1 MMNTF
6 GNKLRLSTFGESH
19 GVAIGGVIDGLP
31 SGVRFDME
39 FIQNELDKRRP
50 GGKYATSRKES
61 DKIEILS
68 GIYNGF
74 TTGTP
79 IGFVIANTS
88 QHSKDYE
95 SIKELFRPGHADYTY
110 FAKFGI
116 RDHRGGGRSSA
127 RESACR
133 VAGGAFAALLLAEF
147 GVSVQSCVTQIGG
160 IKANNIDFEFAN
172 SSEIFW
178 ADSSSEASAKELILN
193 TKNANDSLGASV
205 LTIIKGAPAGLGE
218 VLYNKLDAALAS
230 AMMGING
237 VKGVE
242 IGDGINV
249 ATMLGSQNNDFMD
262 KNGFKSNHCGGIL
275 GGISNG
281 NDIIIKSYFKP
292 TPSIFKAQPTLN
304 LDGQEVICE
313 LRGRHDPC
321 IGVRGSVVAT
331 AMARLVIADM
341 LLLNASANLNNLKRI
356 YR

>member
-1 MMNTF
+1 MNTF
-6 GNKLRLSTFGESH
+6 GNKLKLSTFGESH
-19 GVAIGGVIDGLP
+19 GVAIGGLVDGLP
-31 SGVRFDME
+31 SGVRFDIE

-68 GIYNGF
+68 GIYDGF
-74 TTGTP
+74 TTGCP
-79 IGFVIANTS
+79 VGFVIANTS

-95 SIKELFRPGHADYTY
+95 NIKDLFRPGHADYTY

-147 GVSVQSCVTQIGG
+147 GISVQSCVTQIGD
-160 IKANNIDFEFAN
+160 IKAKEIDFDFAN

-178 ADSSSEASAKELILN
+178 ADQNNQDSAKELILN
-193 TKNANDSLGASV
+193 TKNANDSLGATV

-218 VLYNKLDAALAS
+218 VLYNKLDATLAS

-281 NDIIIKSYFKP
+281 NDIVIKSYFKP
-292 TPSIFKAQPTLN
+292 TPSIFKAQPTIN
-304 LDGQEVICE
+304 LDGNEVICE

-356 YR
+356 YQ

>member
-1 MMNTF
+1 MNTF
-6 GNKLRLSTFGESH
+6 GNKLKLSTFGESH
-19 GVAIGGVIDGLP
+19 GVAIGGVVDGLP
-31 SGVRFDME
+31 SGVRFDID

-68 GIYNGF
+68 GIYDGF
-74 TTGTP
+74 TTGCP
-79 IGFVIANTS
+79 VGFIIANTS
-88 QHSKDYE
+88 QHSKDYDN
-95 SIKELFRPGHADYTY
+95 IKDLFRPGHADYTY

-147 GVSVQSCVTQIGG
+147 GISVQSCVTQIGD
-160 IKANNIDFEFAN
+160 IKAKEIDFDFAN

-178 ADSSSEASAKELILN
+178 ADQSNQDSAKELILN
-193 TKNANDSLGASV
+193 TKNANDSLGATV

-249 ATMLGSQNNDFMD
+249 ATILGSQNNDFMD

-281 NDIIIKSYFKP
+281 NDIVIKSYFKP
-292 TPSIFKAQPTLN
+292 TPSIFKAQPTIN
-304 LDGQEVICE
+304 LDGNEVICE

-356 YR
+356 YQ

>member
-1 MMNTF
+1 MNTF

-218 VLYNKLDAALAS
+218 VLYNKLDAALAD

-242 IGDGINV
+242 IGDGVEVVNL
-249 ATMLGSQNNDFMD
+249 LGSQNNDYMD

>member
-1 MMNTF
+1 MNTF
-6 GNKLRLSTFGESH
+6 GNKLKLSTFGESH
-19 GVAIGGVIDGLP
+19 GVAIGGVVDGLP

-68 GIYNGF
+68 GIYDGF
-74 TTGTP
+74 TTGCP
-79 IGFVIANTS
+79 VGFVIANTS

-95 SIKELFRPGHADYTY
+95 NIKDLFRPGHADYTY

-147 GVSVQSCVTQIGG
+147 DISVQSCVTQIGD
-160 IKANNIDFEFAN
+160 IKAKEIDFDFAN

-178 ADSSSEASAKELILN
+178 ADQSNQDSAKELILN
-193 TKNANDSLGASV
+193 TKNANDSLGATV

-281 NDIIIKSYFKP
+281 NDIVIKSYFKP
-292 TPSIFKAQPTLN
+292 TPSIFKAQPTIN
-304 LDGQEVICE
+304 LDGNEVICE

-356 YR
+356 YQ

>member
-1 MMNTF
+1 MNTF
-6 GNKLRLSTFGESH
+6 GNKLKLSTFGESH
-19 GVAIGGVIDGLP
+19 GVAIGGVVDGLP
-31 SGVRFDME
+31 SGIRFDID

-68 GIYNGF
+68 GIYDGF
-74 TTGTP
+74 TTGCP
-79 IGFVIANTS
+79 VGFIIANTS
-88 QHSKDYE
+88 QHSKDYDN
-95 SIKELFRPGHADYTY
+95 IKDLFRPGHADYTY

-147 GVSVQSCVTQIGG
+147 GISVQSCVTQIGD
-160 IKANNIDFEFAN
+160 IKAKEIDFDFAN

-178 ADSSSEASAKELILN
+178 ADQSSQDSAKELILN

-262 KNGFKSNHCGGIL
+262 KNGFKS
-275 GGISNG
+275 
-281 NDIIIKSYFKP
+281 
-292 TPSIFKAQPTLN
+292 
-304 LDGQEVICE
+304 
-313 LRGRHDPC
+313 
-321 IGVRGSVVAT
+321 
-331 AMARLVIADM
+331 
-341 LLLNASANLNNLKRI
+341 
-356 YR
+356 

>member
-1 MMNTF
+1 MNTF
-6 GNKLRLSTFGESH
+6 GNKLKLSTFGESH
-19 GVAIGGVIDGLP
+19 GVAIGGVVDGLP

-68 GIYNGF
+68 GIYDGF
-74 TTGTP
+74 TTGCP
-79 IGFVIANTS
+79 VGFVIANTS

-95 SIKELFRPGHADYTY
+95 NIKDLFRPGHADYTY

-147 GVSVQSCVTQIGG
+147 GISVQSCVTQIGD
-160 IKANNIDFEFAN
+160 IKAKEIDFDFAN

-178 ADSSSEASAKELILN
+178 ADQSNQDSAKELILN
-193 TKNANDSLGASV
+193 TKNANDSLGATV

-218 VLYNKLDAALAS
+218 ILYNKLDATLAS

-281 NDIIIKSYFKP
+281 NDIVIKSYFKP
-292 TPSIFKAQPTLN
+292 TPSIFKAQPTIN
-304 LDGQEVICE
+304 LDGNEVICE

-356 YR
+356 YQ

>member
-1 MMNTF
+1 MNTF
-6 GNKLRLSTFGESH
+6 GNKLKLSTFGESH
-19 GVAIGGVIDGLP
+19 GVAIGGVVDGLP

-68 GIYNGF
+68 GIYDGF
-74 TTGTP
+74 TTGCP
-79 IGFVIANTS
+79 VGFVIANTS

-95 SIKELFRPGHADYTY
+95 NIKDLFRPGHADYTY

-147 GVSVQSCVTQIGG
+147 DISVQSCVTQIGD
-160 IKANNIDFEFAN
+160 IKAKEIDFDFAN

-178 ADSSSEASAKELILN
+178 ADQSNQDSAKELILN
-193 TKNANDSLGASV
+193 TKNANDSLGATV

-218 VLYNKLDAALAS
+218 VLYNKLDATLAS

-281 NDIIIKSYFKP
+281 NDIVIKSYFKP
-292 TPSIFKAQPTLN
+292 TPSIFKAQPTIN
-304 LDGQEVICE
+304 LDGNEVICE

-356 YR
+356 YQ

>member
-1 MMNTF
+1 MNTF
-6 GNKLRLSTFGESH
+6 GNKLKLSTFGESH
-19 GVAIGGVIDGLP
+19 GVAIGGVVDGLP
-31 SGVRFDME
+31 SGIRFDID

-68 GIYNGF
+68 GIYDGF
-74 TTGTP
+74 TTGCP
-79 IGFVIANTS
+79 VGFIIANTS
-88 QHSKDYE
+88 QHSKDYDN
-95 SIKELFRPGHADYTY
+95 IKDLFRPGHADYTY

-147 GVSVQSCVTQIGG
+147 GISVQSCVTQIGD
-160 IKANNIDFEFAN
+160 IKAKEIDFDFAN

-178 ADSSSEASAKELILN
+178 ADQSNQDSAKELILN

-242 IGDGINV
+242 IGDGIDV
-249 ATMLGSQNNDFMD
+249 ANMLGSFNNDCMNKD
-262 KNGFKSNHCGGIL
+262 GFITNHCGGIL

-281 NDIIIKSYFKP
+281 NDIVIKSYFKP

-304 LDGQEVICE
+304 LNNQETICE

-356 YR
+356 YQ

>member
-1 MMNTF
+1 MNTF
-6 GNKLRLSTFGESH
+6 GNKLKLSTFGESH
-19 GVAIGGVIDGLP
+19 GVAIGGVVDGLP
-31 SGVRFDME
+31 SGIRFDID

-68 GIYNGF
+68 GIYDGF
-74 TTGTP
+74 TTGCP
-79 IGFVIANTS
+79 VGFIIANTS
-88 QHSKDYE
+88 QHSKDYDN
-95 SIKELFRPGHADYTY
+95 IKDLFRPGHADYTY

-147 GVSVQSCVTQIGG
+147 GISVQSCVTQIGD
-160 IKANNIDFEFAN
+160 IKAKEIDFDFAN

-178 ADSSSEASAKELILN
+178 ADQSNQDSAKELILN

-281 NDIIIKSYFKP
+281 NDIVIKSYFKP
-292 TPSIFKAQPTLN
+292 TPSIFKAQPTIN
-304 LDGQEVICE
+304 LDGNEVICE

-356 YR
+356 YQ

>member
-1 MMNTF
+1 MNTF
-6 GNKLRLSTFGESH
+6 GNKLKLSTFGESH
-19 GVAIGGVIDGLP
+19 GVAIGGVVDGLP
-31 SGVRFDME
+31 SGIRFDID

-68 GIYNGF
+68 GIYDGF
-74 TTGTP
+74 TTGCP
-79 IGFVIANTS
+79 VGFTIANTS
-88 QHSKDYE
+88 QHSKDYDN
-95 SIKELFRPGHADYTY
+95 IKDLFRPGHADYTY

-147 GVSVQSCVTQIGG
+147 GISVQSCVTQIGD
-160 IKANNIDFEFAN
+160 IKAKEIDFDFAN

-178 ADSSSEASAKELILN
+178 ADQSNQDSAKELILN
-193 TKNANDSLGASV
+193 TKNANDSLGATV

-237 VKGVE
+237 VKAVE
-242 IGDGINV
+242 IGDGIDV
-249 ATMLGSQNNDFMD
+249 ANMLGSSNNDCMNKD
-262 KNGFKSNHCGGIL
+262 GFITNHCGGIL

-281 NDIIIKSYFKP
+281 NDIVIKSYFKP
-292 TPSIFKAQPTLN
+292 TPSIFKAQPTIN
-304 LDGQEVICE
+304 LDGNEVICE

>member
-1 MMNTF
+1 MNTF
-6 GNKLRLSTFGESH
+6 GNKLKLSTFGESH
-19 GVAIGGVIDGLP
+19 GVAIGGVVDGLP

-68 GIYNGF
+68 GIYDGF
-74 TTGTP
+74 TTGCP
-79 IGFVIANTS
+79 VGFIIANTS
-88 QHSKDYE
+88 QHSKDYDN
-95 SIKELFRPGHADYTY
+95 IKDLFRPGHADYTY

-147 GVSVQSCVTQIGG
+147 DISVQSCVTQIGD
-160 IKANNIDFEFAN
+160 IKAKEIDFDFAN

-178 ADSSSEASAKELILN
+178 ADQSNQDSAKELILN
-193 TKNANDSLGASV
+193 TKNANDSLGATV

-281 NDIIIKSYFKP
+281 NDIVIKSYFKP
-292 TPSIFKAQPTLN
+292 TPSIFKAQPTIN
-304 LDGQEVICE
+304 LDGNEVICE

-356 YR
+356 YQ

>member
-1 MMNTF
+1 MNTF
-6 GNKLRLSTFGESH
+6 GNKLKLSTFGESH
-19 GVAIGGVIDGLP
+19 GVAIGGVVDGLP

-68 GIYNGF
+68 GIYDGF
-74 TTGTP
+74 TTGCP
-79 IGFVIANTS
+79 IGFIIANTS

-95 SIKELFRPGHADYTY
+95 NIKDLFRPGHADYTY

-147 GVSVQSCVTQIGG
+147 DISVQSCVTQIGD
-160 IKANNIDFEFAN
+160 IKAKEIDFDFAN

-178 ADSSSEASAKELILN
+178 ADQSNQDSAKELILN
-193 TKNANDSLGASV
+193 TKNANDSLGATV

-218 VLYNKLDAALAS
+218 VLYNKLDATLAS

-262 KNGFKSNHCGGIL
+262 KNCFKSNHCGGIL

-281 NDIIIKSYFKP
+281 NDIVIKSYFKP
-292 TPSIFKAQPTLN
+292 TPSIFKAQPTIN
-304 LDGQEVICE
+304 LDGNEVICE

-356 YR
+356 YQ

>member
-1 MMNTF
+1 MNTF
-6 GNKLRLSTFGESH
+6 GNKLKLSTFGESH
-19 GVAIGGVIDGLP
+19 GVAIGGVVDGLP

-68 GIYNGF
+68 GIYDGF
-74 TTGTP
+74 TTGCP
-79 IGFVIANTS
+79 VGFVIANTS
-88 QHSKDYE
+88 QHSKDYDN
-95 SIKELFRPGHADYTY
+95 IKDLFRPGHADYTY

-147 GVSVQSCVTQIGG
+147 GISVQSCVTQIGD
-160 IKANNIDFEFAN
+160 IKAKEIDFDFAN

-178 ADSSSEASAKELILN
+178 ADSNNQEIAKELILN
-193 TKNANDSLGASV
+193 TKNANDSLGATV

-292 TPSIFKAQPTLN
+292 TPSIFKAQPTIN
-304 LDGQEVICE
+304 LDGNEVICE

-356 YR
+356 YQ

>member
-1 MMNTF
+1 MNTF
-6 GNKLRLSTFGESH
+6 GNKLKLSTFGESH
-19 GVAIGGVIDGLP
+19 GVAIGGVVDGLP

-68 GIYNGF
+68 GIYDGF
-74 TTGTP
+74 TTGCP
-79 IGFVIANTS
+79 VGFVIANTS

-95 SIKELFRPGHADYTY
+95 NIKDLFRPGHADYTY

-147 GVSVQSCVTQIGG
+147 DISVQSCVTQIGD
-160 IKANNIDFEFAN
+160 IKAKEIDFDFAN

-178 ADSSSEASAKELILN
+178 ADQNNQDSAKELILN
-193 TKNANDSLGASV
+193 TKNANDSLGATV

-281 NDIIIKSYFKP
+281 NDIVIKSYFKP
-292 TPSIFKAQPTLN
+292 TPSIFKAQPTIN
-304 LDGQEVICE
+304 LDGNEVICE

-356 YR
+356 YQ

>member
-1 MMNTF
+1 MNTF
-6 GNKLRLSTFGESH
+6 GNKLKLSTFGESH
-19 GVAIGGVIDGLP
+19 GVAIGGVVDGLP
-31 SGVRFDME
+31 SGVRFDID

-68 GIYNGF
+68 GIYDGF
-74 TTGTP
+74 TTGCP
-79 IGFVIANTS
+79 VGFIIANTS
-88 QHSKDYE
+88 QHSKDYDN
-95 SIKELFRPGHADYTY
+95 IKDLFRPGHADYTY

-147 GVSVQSCVTQIGG
+147 GISVQSCVTQIGD
-160 IKANNIDFEFAN
+160 IKAKEIDFDFAN

-178 ADSSSEASAKELILN
+178 ADQSNQDSAKELILN
-193 TKNANDSLGASV
+193 TKNANDSLGATV

-281 NDIIIKSYFKP
+281 NDIVIKSYFKP
-292 TPSIFKAQPTLN
+292 TPSIFKAQPTIN
-304 LDGQEVICE
+304 LDGNEVICE

-356 YR
+356 YQ

>member
-1 MMNTF
+1 MNTF
-6 GNKLRLSTFGESH
+6 GNKLKLSTFGESH
-19 GVAIGGVIDGLP
+19 GTAIGGIIDGLP
-31 SGVRFDME
+31 AGIKVDME

-61 DKIEILS
+61 DKVEILS
-68 GIYNGF
+68 GIYDGF
-74 TTGTP
+74 TTGCP
-79 IGFVIANTS
+79 VGFIIANTS

-95 SIKELFRPGHADYTY
+95 NIKDLFRPGHADYTY

-147 GVSVQSCVTQIGG
+147 GISVQSCVTQIGD
-160 IKANNIDFEFAN
+160 IKAKKIDFDFAN

-178 ADSSSEASAKELILN
+178 ADQSNQDSAKELILN

-242 IGDGINV
+242 IGDGIDV
-249 ATMLGSQNNDFMD
+249 ANMLGSSNNDCMNKD
-262 KNGFKSNHCGGIL
+262 GFITNHCGGIL

-281 NDIIIKSYFKP
+281 NDIVIKSHFKP
-292 TPSIFKAQPTLN
+292 TPSIFKAQPTIN
-304 LDGQEVICE
+304 LDGNEVICE

>member
-1 MMNTF
+1 MNTF
-6 GNKLRLSTFGESH
+6 GNKLKLSTFGESH
-19 GVAIGGVIDGLP
+19 GVAIGGVVDGLP
-31 SGVRFDME
+31 SGIRFDID

-68 GIYNGF
+68 GIYDGF
-74 TTGTP
+74 TTGCP
-79 IGFVIANTS
+79 VGFVIANTS
-88 QHSKDYE
+88 QHSKDYDN
-95 SIKELFRPGHADYTY
+95 IKDLFRPGHADYTY

-147 GVSVQSCVTQIGG
+147 GISVQSCVTQIGD
-160 IKANNIDFEFAN
+160 IKAKEIDFDFAN

-178 ADSSSEASAKELILN
+178 ADQSNQDSAKELILN

-281 NDIIIKSYFKP
+281 NDIVIKSYFKP
-292 TPSIFKAQPTLN
+292 TPSIFKAQPTIN
-304 LDGQEVICE
+304 LDGNEVICE

-356 YR
+356 YQ

>member
-1 MMNTF
+1 
-6 GNKLRLSTFGESH
+6 
-19 GVAIGGVIDGLP
+19 
-31 SGVRFDME
+31 
-39 FIQNELDKRRP
+39 
-50 GGKYATSRKES
+50 
-61 DKIEILS
+61 
-68 GIYNGF
+68 
-74 TTGTP
+74 
-79 IGFVIANTS
+79 
-88 QHSKDYE
+88 
-95 SIKELFRPGHADYTY
+95 HADYTY

-147 GVSVQSCVTQIGG
+147 GISVQSCVTQIGD
-160 IKANNIDFEFAN
+160 IKAKEIDFDFAN

-178 ADSSSEASAKELILN
+178 ADQSNQDSAKELILN

-218 VLYNKLDAALAS
+218 VLYNKLDATLAS

-281 NDIIIKSYFKP
+281 NDIVIKSYFKP
-292 TPSIFKAQPTLN
+292 TPSIFKAQPTIN
-304 LDGQEVICE
+304 LDGNEVICE

>member
-1 MMNTF
+1 MNTF
-6 GNKLRLSTFGESH
+6 GNKLKLSTFGESH
-19 GVAIGGVIDGLP
+19 GVAIGGVVDGLP
-31 SGVRFDME
+31 SGVRFDID

-68 GIYNGF
+68 GIYDGF
-74 TTGTP
+74 TTGCP
-79 IGFVIANTS
+79 VGFVIANTS
-88 QHSKDYE
+88 QHSKDYDN
-95 SIKELFRPGHADYTY
+95 IKDLFRPGHADYTY

-147 GVSVQSCVTQIGG
+147 GISVQSCVTQIGD
-160 IKANNIDFEFAN
+160 IKAKEIDFDFAN
-172 SSEIFW
+172 SSQIFW
-178 ADSSSEASAKELILN
+178 ADQSNQDSAKELILN
-193 TKNANDSLGASV
+193 TKNANDSLGATV

-249 ATMLGSQNNDFMD
+249 ATMLGSQNNDFMN

-281 NDIIIKSYFKP
+281 NDIVIKSYFKP
-292 TPSIFKAQPTLN
+292 TPSIFKAQPTIN
-304 LDGQEVICE
+304 LDGNEVICE

-356 YR
+356 YQ

>member
-1 MMNTF
+1 MNTF
-6 GNKLRLSTFGESH
+6 GNKLKLSTFGESH
-19 GVAIGGVIDGLP
+19 GVAIGGVVDGLP
-31 SGVRFDME
+31 SGIRFDID

-68 GIYNGF
+68 GIYDGF
-74 TTGTP
+74 TTGCP
-79 IGFVIANTS
+79 VGFIIANTS

-95 SIKELFRPGHADYTY
+95 NIKDLFRPGHADYTY

-147 GVSVQSCVTQIGG
+147 GISVQSCVTQIGD
-160 IKANNIDFEFAN
+160 IKAKEIDFDFAN

-178 ADSSSEASAKELILN
+178 ADQSNQDSAKELILN
-193 TKNANDSLGASV
+193 TKNANDSLGATV

-281 NDIIIKSYFKP
+281 NDIVIKSYFKP
-292 TPSIFKAQPTLN
+292 TPSIFKAQPTIN
-304 LDGQEVICE
+304 LDGNEVICE

-356 YR
+356 YQ

>member
-1 MMNTF
+1 MNTF
-6 GNKLRLSTFGESH
+6 GNKLKLSTFGESH
-19 GVAIGGVIDGLP
+19 GVAIGGVVDGLP

-68 GIYNGF
+68 GIYDGF
-74 TTGTP
+74 TTGCP
-79 IGFVIANTS
+79 IGFIIANTS

-95 SIKELFRPGHADYTY
+95 NIKDLFRPGHADYTY

-147 GVSVQSCVTQIGG
+147 DISVQSCVTQIGD
-160 IKANNIDFEFAN
+160 IKAKEIDFDFAN

-178 ADSSSEASAKELILN
+178 ADQSSQDSAKELILN
-193 TKNANDSLGASV
+193 TKNANDSLGATV

-218 VLYNKLDAALAS
+218 ILYNKLDATLAS

-281 NDIIIKSYFKP
+281 NDIVIKSYFKP
-292 TPSIFKAQPTLN
+292 TPSIFKAQPTIN
-304 LDGQEVICE
+304 LDGNEVICE

-356 YR
+356 YQ

>member
-1 MMNTF
+1 MNTF
-6 GNKLRLSTFGESH
+6 GNKLKLSTFGESH
-19 GVAIGGVIDGLP
+19 GVAIGGVVDGLP
-31 SGVRFDME
+31 SGVRFDID

-68 GIYNGF
+68 GIYDGF
-74 TTGTP
+74 TTGCP
-79 IGFVIANTS
+79 VGFVIANTS
-88 QHSKDYE
+88 QHSKDYDN
-95 SIKELFRPGHADYTY
+95 IKDLFRPGHADYTY

-147 GVSVQSCVTQIGG
+147 GISVQSCVTQIGD
-160 IKANNIDFEFAN
+160 IKAKEIDFDFAN

-178 ADSSSEASAKELILN
+178 ADQSNQDSAKELILN
-193 TKNANDSLGASV
+193 TKNANDSLGATV

-281 NDIIIKSYFKP
+281 NDIVIKSYFKP
-292 TPSIFKAQPTLN
+292 TPSIFKAQPTIN
-304 LDGQEVICE
+304 LDGNEVICE

-356 YR
+356 YQ

>member
-1 MMNTF
+1 MNTF
-6 GNKLRLSTFGESH
+6 GNKLKLSTFGESH
-19 GVAIGGVIDGLP
+19 GVAIGGVVDGLP
-31 SGVRFDME
+31 SGIRFDID

-68 GIYNGF
+68 GIYDGF
-74 TTGTP
+74 TTGCP
-79 IGFVIANTS
+79 VGFIIANTS

-95 SIKELFRPGHADYTY
+95 NIKNLFRPGHADYTY

-147 GVSVQSCVTQIGG
+147 GISVQSCVTQIGD
-160 IKANNIDFEFAN
+160 IKAKEIDFDFAN

-178 ADSSSEASAKELILN
+178 ADQSNQDSAKELILN
-193 TKNANDSLGASV
+193 TKNANDSLGATV

-281 NDIIIKSYFKP
+281 NDIVIKSYFKP
-292 TPSIFKAQPTLN
+292 TPSIFKAQPTINLN
-304 LDGQEVICE
+304 GNEVICE

-356 YR
+356 YQ

>member
-1 MMNTF
+1 MNTF
-6 GNKLRLSTFGESH
+6 GNKLKLSTFGESH
-19 GVAIGGVIDGLP
+19 GVAIGGVVDGLP
-31 SGVRFDME
+31 SGIRFDID

-68 GIYNGF
+68 GIYDGF
-74 TTGTP
+74 TTGCP
-79 IGFVIANTS
+79 VGFIIANTS

-95 SIKELFRPGHADYTY
+95 NIKDLFRPGHADYTY

-133 VAGGAFAALLLAEF
+133 VAGGAFAALLLAEL
-147 GVSVQSCVTQIGG
+147 GISVQSCVTQIGD
-160 IKANNIDFEFAN
+160 IKAKEIDFDFAN

-178 ADSSSEASAKELILN
+178 ADQSNQDSAKELILN
-193 TKNANDSLGASV
+193 TKNDNDSLGATV

-281 NDIIIKSYFKP
+281 NDIVIKSYFKP
-292 TPSIFKAQPTLN
+292 TPSIFKAQPTIN
-304 LDGQEVICE
+304 LDGNEVICE

-356 YR
+356 YQ

>member
-1 MMNTF
+1 MNTF
-6 GNKLRLSTFGESH
+6 GNKLKLSTFGESH
-19 GVAIGGVIDGLP
+19 GTAIGGIIDGLP
-31 SGVRFDME
+31 AGIKVDME

-61 DKIEILS
+61 DKVEILS
-68 GIYNGF
+68 GIYDGF
-74 TTGTP
+74 TTGCP
-79 IGFVIANTS
+79 VGFIVANTS
-88 QHSKDYE
+88 QHSKDYDN
-95 SIKELFRPGHADYTY
+95 IKDLFRPGHADYTY

-133 VAGGAFAALLLAEF
+133 VAGGAFAALLLVEF
-147 GVSVQSCVTQIGG
+147 GISVQSCVTQIGD
-160 IKANNIDFEFAN
+160 IKAKEIDFDFAN

-178 ADSSSEASAKELILN
+178 ADQSNQDSAKELILN

-242 IGDGINV
+242 IGDGIDV
-249 ATMLGSQNNDFMD
+249 ANMLGSSNNDCMNKD
-262 KNGFKSNHCGGIL
+262 GFITNHCGGIL

-281 NDIIIKSYFKP
+281 NDIVIKSHFKP
-292 TPSIFKAQPTLN
+292 TPSIFKAQPTIN
-304 LDGQEVICE
+304 LDGNEVICK

>member
-1 MMNTF
+1 MNTF
-6 GNKLRLSTFGESH
+6 GNKLKLSTFGESH
-19 GVAIGGVIDGLP
+19 GVAIGGVVDGLP
-31 SGVRFDME
+31 SGVRFDID

-68 GIYNGF
+68 GIYDGF
-74 TTGTP
+74 TTGCP
-79 IGFVIANTS
+79 VGFIIANTS
-88 QHSKDYE
+88 QHSKDYDN
-95 SIKELFRPGHADYTY
+95 IKDLFRPGHADYTY

-147 GVSVQSCVTQIGG
+147 GISVQSCVTQIGD
-160 IKANNIDFEFAN
+160 IKAKEIDFDFAN

-178 ADSSSEASAKELILN
+178 ADQSNQDSAKELILN

-218 VLYNKLDAALAS
+218 VLYNKLDATLAS

-242 IGDGINV
+242 IGDGIDV

-281 NDIIIKSYFKP
+281 NDIVIKSYFKP
-292 TPSIFKAQPTLN
+292 TPSIFKAQPTIN
-304 LDGQEVICE
+304 LDGNEVICE

-356 YR
+356 YQ

>member
-249 ATMLGSQNNDFMD
+249 ATMLGSQNNDYMD

>member
-1 MMNTF
+1 MNTF
-6 GNKLRLSTFGESH
+6 GNKLKLSTFGESH
-19 GVAIGGVIDGLP
+19 GVAIGGVVDGLP
-31 SGVRFDME
+31 SGVRFDID

-68 GIYNGF
+68 GIYDGF
-74 TTGTP
+74 TTGCP
-79 IGFVIANTS
+79 VGFIIANTS
-88 QHSKDYE
+88 QHSKDYDN
-95 SIKELFRPGHADYTY
+95 IKDLFRPGHADYTY

-147 GVSVQSCVTQIGG
+147 GISVQSCVTQIGD
-160 IKANNIDFEFAN
+160 IKAKEIDFDFAN

-178 ADSSSEASAKELILN
+178 ADQSSQDSAKELILN
-193 TKNANDSLGASV
+193 TKNANDSLGATV

-281 NDIIIKSYFKP
+281 NDIVIKSYFKP
-292 TPSIFKAQPTLN
+292 TPSIFKAQPTIN
-304 LDGQEVICE
+304 LDGNEVICE
-313 LRGRHDPC
+313 LREIGR
-321 IGVRGSVVAT
+321 
-331 AMARLVIADM
+331 
-341 LLLNASANLNNLKRI
+341 ASCRE
-356 YR
+356 RV

>member
-1 MMNTF
+1 MNTF
-6 GNKLRLSTFGESH
+6 GNKLKLSTFGESH
-19 GVAIGGVIDGLP
+19 GVAIGGVVDGLP
-31 SGVRFDME
+31 SGVRFDID

-68 GIYNGF
+68 GIYDGF
-74 TTGTP
+74 TTGCP
-79 IGFVIANTS
+79 VGFIISNTS
-88 QHSKDYE
+88 QHSKDYDN
-95 SIKELFRPGHADYTY
+95 IKNLFRPGHADYTY

-147 GVSVQSCVTQIGG
+147 GISVQSCVTQIGD
-160 IKANNIDFEFAN
+160 IKAKEIDFDFAN

-178 ADSSSEASAKELILN
+178 ADQSNQDSAKELILN
-193 TKNANDSLGASV
+193 TKNANDSLGATV

-281 NDIIIKSYFKP
+281 NDIVIKSYFKP
-292 TPSIFKAQPTLN
+292 TPSIFKAQPTIN
-304 LDGQEVICE
+304 LDGNEVICE

-356 YR
+356 YQ

>member
-1 MMNTF
+1 MNTF
-6 GNKLRLSTFGESH
+6 GNKLKLSTFGESH

-68 GIYNGF
+68 GIYDGF
-74 TTGTP
+74 TTGCP
-79 IGFVIANTS
+79 VGFVIANTS

-95 SIKELFRPGHADYTY
+95 NIKDLFRPGHADYTY

-147 GVSVQSCVTQIGG
+147 DISVQSCVTQIGD
-160 IKANNIDFEFAN
+160 IKAKEIDFDFAN

-178 ADSSSEASAKELILN
+178 ADQNNQDSAKELILN
-193 TKNANDSLGASV
+193 TKNANDSLGATV

-218 VLYNKLDAALAS
+218 VLYNKLDATLAS

-281 NDIIIKSYFKP
+281 NDIVIKSYFKP
-292 TPSIFKAQPTLN
+292 TPSIFKAQPTIN
-304 LDGQEVICE
+304 LDGNEVICE

-356 YR
+356 YQ

>member
-1 MMNTF
+1 MNTF
-6 GNKLRLSTFGESH
+6 GNKLKLSTFGESH
-19 GVAIGGVIDGLP
+19 GVAIGGVVDGLP
-31 SGVRFDME
+31 SGIRFDID

-68 GIYNGF
+68 GIYDGF
-74 TTGTP
+74 TTGCP
-79 IGFVIANTS
+79 VGFIIANTS
-88 QHSKDYE
+88 QHSKDYDN
-95 SIKELFRPGHADYTY
+95 IKDLFRPGHADYTY

-147 GVSVQSCVTQIGG
+147 GISVQSCVTQIGD
-160 IKANNIDFEFAN
+160 IKAKEIDFDFAN
-172 SSEIFW
+172 SSQIFW
-178 ADSSSEASAKELILN
+178 ADQSNQDSAKELILN
-193 TKNANDSLGASV
+193 TKNANDSLGATV

-281 NDIIIKSYFKP
+281 NDIVIKSYFKP
-292 TPSIFKAQPTLN
+292 TPSIFKAQPTIN
-304 LDGQEVICE
+304 LDGNEVICE

-356 YR
+356 YQ

>member
-1 MMNTF
+1 MNTF
-6 GNKLRLSTFGESH
+6 GNKLKLSTFGESH
-19 GVAIGGVIDGLP
+19 GVAIGGVVDGLP

-68 GIYNGF
+68 GIYDGF
-74 TTGTP
+74 TTGCP
-79 IGFVIANTS
+79 VGFVIANTS

-95 SIKELFRPGHADYTY
+95 NIKDLFRPGHADYTY

-133 VAGGAFAALLLAEF
+133 VAGGAFAALLLTEF
-147 GVSVQSCVTQIGG
+147 GISVQSCVTQIGD
-160 IKANNIDFEFAN
+160 IKAKEIDFDFAN

-178 ADSSSEASAKELILN
+178 ADQNNQDSAKELILN
-193 TKNANDSLGASV
+193 TKNANDSLGATV

-281 NDIIIKSYFKP
+281 NDIVIKSYFKP
-292 TPSIFKAQPTLN
+292 TPSIFKAQPTIN
-304 LDGQEVICE
+304 LDGNEVICE

-356 YR
+356 YQ

>member
-1 MMNTF
+1 MNTF
-6 GNKLRLSTFGESH
+6 GNKLKLSTFGESH
-19 GVAIGGVIDGLP
+19 GVAIGGVVDGLP
-31 SGVRFDME
+31 SGIRFDID

-68 GIYNGF
+68 GIYDGF
-74 TTGTP
+74 TTGCP
-79 IGFVIANTS
+79 VGFIIANTS
-88 QHSKDYE
+88 QHSKDYDN
-95 SIKELFRPGHADYTY
+95 IKDLFRPGHADYTY

-147 GVSVQSCVTQIGG
+147 GISVQSCVTQIGD
-160 IKANNIDFEFAN
+160 IKAKEIDFDFAN

-178 ADSSSEASAKELILN
+178 ADQSNQDSAKELILN
-193 TKNANDSLGASV
+193 TKNANDSLGATV

-242 IGDGINV
+242 IGDGISV

-281 NDIIIKSYFKP
+281 NDIVIKSYFKP
-292 TPSIFKAQPTLN
+292 TPSIFKAQPTIN
-304 LDGQEVICE
+304 LDGNEVICE

-356 YR
+356 YQ

>member
-1 MMNTF
+1 MNTF
-6 GNKLRLSTFGESH
+6 GNKLKLSTFGESH
-19 GVAIGGVIDGLP
+19 GVAIGGVVDGLP
-31 SGVRFDME
+31 SGIRFDID

-68 GIYNGF
+68 GIYDGF
-74 TTGTP
+74 TTGCP
-79 IGFVIANTS
+79 VGFIIANTS
-88 QHSKDYE
+88 QHSKDYDN
-95 SIKELFRPGHADYTY
+95 IKDLFRPGHADYTY

-147 GVSVQSCVTQIGG
+147 GISVQSCVTQIGD
-160 IKANNIDFEFAN
+160 IKAKEIDFDFAN

-178 ADSSSEASAKELILN
+178 ADQSNQDSAKELILN
-193 TKNANDSLGASV
+193 TKNANDSLGATV

-281 NDIIIKSYFKP
+281 NDIVIKSYFKP
-292 TPSIFKAQPTLN
+292 TPSIFKAQPTIN
-304 LDGQEVICE
+304 LDGNEVICE

-356 YR
+356 YQ

>member
-1 MMNTF
+1 MNTF
-6 GNKLRLSTFGESH
+6 GNKLKLSTFGESH
-19 GVAIGGVIDGLP
+19 GVAIGGVVDGLP
-31 SGVRFDME
+31 SGIRFDID

-68 GIYNGF
+68 GIYDGF
-74 TTGTP
+74 TTGCP
-79 IGFVIANTS
+79 VGFIIANTS
-88 QHSKDYE
+88 QHSKDYDN
-95 SIKELFRPGHADYTY
+95 IKDLFRPGHADYTY

-147 GVSVQSCVTQIGG
+147 GISVQSCVTQIGD
-160 IKANNIDFEFAN
+160 IKAKEIDFDFAN

-178 ADSSSEASAKELILN
+178 ADQSNQDSAKELILN

-242 IGDGINV
+242 IGDGIDV
-249 ATMLGSQNNDFMD
+249 ANMLGSFNNDCMNKD
-262 KNGFKSNHCGGIL
+262 GFITNHCGGIL

-281 NDIIIKSYFKP
+281 NDIVIKSYFKP

-304 LDGQEVICE
+304 LNNQETICE

-356 YR
+356 YG

>member
-1 MMNTF
+1 MNTF
-6 GNKLRLSTFGESH
+6 GNKLKLSTFGESH
-19 GVAIGGVIDGLP
+19 GVAIGGVVDGLP
-31 SGVRFDME
+31 SGVRFDID

-68 GIYNGF
+68 GIYDGF
-74 TTGTP
+74 TTGCP
-79 IGFVIANTS
+79 VGFIIANTS

-95 SIKELFRPGHADYTY
+95 NIKDLFRPGHADYTY

-147 GVSVQSCVTQIGG
+147 GISVQSCVTQIGD
-160 IKANNIDFEFAN
+160 IKAKEIDFDFAN

-178 ADSSSEASAKELILN
+178 ADQSSQDSAKELILN
-193 TKNANDSLGASV
+193 TKNANDSLGATV

-281 NDIIIKSYFKP
+281 NDIVIKSYFKP
-292 TPSIFKAQPTLN
+292 TPSIFKAQPTIN
-304 LDGQEVICE
+304 LDGNEVICE

-356 YR
+356 YQ

>member
-1 MMNTF
+1 MNTF
-6 GNKLRLSTFGESH
+6 GNKLKLSTFGESH

-68 GIYNGF
+68 GIYDGF
-74 TTGTP
+74 TTGCP
-79 IGFVIANTS
+79 VGFVIANTS
-88 QHSKDYE
+88 QHSKDYDN
-95 SIKELFRPGHADYTY
+95 IKDLFRPGHADYTY
-110 FAKFGI
+110 FTKFGI

-147 GVSVQSCVTQIGG
+147 DISVQSCVTQIGD
-160 IKANNIDFEFAN
+160 IKAKEIDFDFAN

-178 ADSSSEASAKELILN
+178 ADQNNQDSAKELILN
-193 TKNANDSLGASV
+193 TKNANDSLGATV

-218 VLYNKLDAALAS
+218 VLYNKLDATLAS

-281 NDIIIKSYFKP
+281 NDIVIKSYFKP
-292 TPSIFKAQPTLN
+292 TPSIFKAQPTIN
-304 LDGQEVICE
+304 LDGNEVICE

-356 YR
+356 YQ